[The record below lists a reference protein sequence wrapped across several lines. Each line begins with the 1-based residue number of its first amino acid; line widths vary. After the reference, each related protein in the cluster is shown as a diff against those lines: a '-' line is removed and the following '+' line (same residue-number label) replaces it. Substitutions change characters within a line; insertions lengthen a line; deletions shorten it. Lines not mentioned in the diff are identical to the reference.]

1 MFCGE
6 CGTKNT
12 GASQFCENCGAKL
25 AGSPEQQVNP
35 SPVEGNVSN
44 VQPNNVQPVQQNQ
57 MPNNQ
62 AMATQP
68 AKPMSK
74 KTKMILAI
82 IAVIAV
88 IFGEAY
94 YYVGTLVTPEKV
106 AEDYFNALVELDAKK
121 IYKFLQVEDTEFTT
135 EEMFEKVIKN
145 TTDKNSK
152 VEIVNYEVGSV
163 KYDDLTKMT
172 AKVTIT
178 YVEKDKDKSQTVDV
192 KLAKGKD
199 KKWLFYDEWLVVT
212 TAYEV
217 KTDVTVKVEKGATV
231 KIEGVKLNK
240 KYLDEDSSTSY
251 SDYYKVPAMFGGKYK
266 FNVKYTNGLE
276 TEELVNVA
284 SGGYYA
290 SLSASS
296 LTKKTK
302 EAINKQMMTDVQLFY
317 DSVIGKKT
325 FADIKSSF
333 EFTDCDLTNLTSAY
347 DTLSSDLA
355 TASNQ
360 LTKLKVKSSEISSI
374 YSNSDG
380 SLSISGTLT
389 YDYTVSYQS
398 SGQAQ
403 THSDEA
409 TNYVT
414 FTYEKVNGSYK
425 ATNIKY
431 LKTYFSRY

>member
-25 AGSPEQQVNP
+25 AGAPEQQASPSTTEGTVN
-35 SPVEGNVSN
+35 N
-44 VQPNNVQPVQQNQ
+44 VQPNNVQNQ
-57 MPNNQ
+57 MPNTQ
-62 AMATQP
+62 VMATQP

-74 KTKMILAI
+74 KTKLILTI

-88 IFGEAY
+88 IFGGAY

-145 TTDKNSK
+145 TTNKDSK
-152 VEIVNYEVGSV
+152 MEIVNYEVGSV

-217 KTDVTVKVEKGATV
+217 KNDVTVKVDKGATV
-231 KIEGVKLNK
+231 KVEGVKLNK
-240 KYLDEDSSTSY
+240 KYLDEESSSSY

-266 FNVKYTNGLE
+266 FNVKYKNGLE

-302 EAINKQMMTDVQLFY
+302 AEINKQMAADVQLIY
-317 DSVIGKKT
+317 DSVIAKKT
-325 FADIKSSF
+325 FDEIKSNF
-333 EFTDCDLTNLTSAY
+333 EYTDGDLTNLTSAY
-347 DTLSSDLA
+347 NTLAADLA
-355 TASNQ
+355 AASSQ
-360 LTKLKVKSSEISSI
+360 LTKIKVNESDVSSI
-374 YSNSDG
+374 YLNSDD
-380 SLSISGTLT
+380 SLSMSTT
-389 YDYTVSYQS
+389 FKYDYTVSYQS
-398 SGQAQ
+398 NGQAQ
-403 THSDEA
+403 THSDNT

-414 FTYEKVNGSYK
+414 FTYQRVDGKYK
-425 ATNIKY
+425 LTNIKY

>member
-25 AGSPEQQVNP
+25 AGAPEQQASPSTTEGTVN
-35 SPVEGNVSN
+35 N
-44 VQPNNVQPVQQNQ
+44 VQPNNVQNQ
-57 MPNNQ
+57 MPNTQ
-62 AMATQP
+62 VMATQP

-74 KTKMILAI
+74 KTKLILTI

-88 IFGEAY
+88 IFGGAY

-145 TTDKNSK
+145 TTNKDSK
-152 VEIVNYEVGSV
+152 MEIVNYEVGSV

-217 KTDVTVKVEKGATV
+217 KTDVTVKVDKGATV
-231 KIEGVKLNK
+231 KVEGVKLNK
-240 KYLDEDSSTSY
+240 KYLDEESSSSY

-266 FNVKYTNGLE
+266 FNVKYKNGLE

-302 EAINKQMMTDVQLFY
+302 AEINKQMAADVQLIY
-317 DSVIGKKT
+317 DSVIAKKT
-325 FADIKSSF
+325 FDEIKSNF
-333 EFTDCDLTNLTSAY
+333 EYTDGDLTNLTSAY
-347 DTLSSDLA
+347 NTLAADLA
-355 TASNQ
+355 AASSQ
-360 LTKLKVKSSEISSI
+360 LTKIKVNESDVSSI
-374 YSNSDG
+374 YLNSDD
-380 SLSISGTLT
+380 SLSMSTT
-389 YDYTVSYQS
+389 FKYDYTVSYQS
-398 SGQAQ
+398 NGQAQ
-403 THSDEA
+403 THSDNT

-414 FTYEKVNGSYK
+414 FTYQKVEGKYK
-425 ATNIKY
+425 LTNIKY

>member
-25 AGSPEQQVNP
+25 AGAPEQQVSP
-35 SPVEGNVSN
+35 STTEGTVNN
-44 VQPNNVQPVQQNQ
+44 VQPNNVQNQ
-57 MPNNQ
+57 MPNTQ
-62 AMATQP
+62 VMATQP

-74 KTKMILAI
+74 KTKLILTI

-88 IFGEAY
+88 IFGGAY

-145 TTDKNSK
+145 TTNKDSK
-152 VEIVNYEVGSV
+152 MEIVNYEVGSV

-217 KTDVTVKVEKGATV
+217 KNDVTVKVDKGATV
-231 KIEGVKLNK
+231 KVEGVKLNK
-240 KYLDEDSSTSY
+240 KYLDEESSSSY

-266 FNVKYTNGLE
+266 FNVKYKNGLE

-302 EAINKQMMTDVQLFY
+302 AEINKQMAADVQLIY
-317 DSVIGKKT
+317 DSVIAKKT
-325 FADIKSSF
+325 FDEIKSNF
-333 EFTDCDLTNLTSAY
+333 EYTDGDLTNLTSAY
-347 DTLSSDLA
+347 NTLAADLA
-355 TASNQ
+355 AASSQ
-360 LTKLKVKSSEISSI
+360 LTKIKVNESDVSSI
-374 YSNSDG
+374 YLNSDD
-380 SLSISGTLT
+380 SLSMSTT
-389 YDYTVSYQS
+389 FKYDYTVSYQS
-398 SGQAQ
+398 NGQAQ
-403 THSDEA
+403 THSDNT

-414 FTYEKVNGSYK
+414 FTYQRVDGKYK
-425 ATNIKY
+425 LTNIKY

>member
-25 AGSPEQQVNP
+25 AGAPEQQVSP
-35 SPVEGNVSN
+35 SPVEGTVNN
-44 VQPNNVQPVQQNQ
+44 VQPNNVQNQ
-57 MPNNQ
+57 MPNTQ
-62 AMATQP
+62 VMATQP

-74 KTKMILAI
+74 KTKLILTI

-88 IFGEAY
+88 IFGGAY

-145 TTDKNSK
+145 TTNKDSK
-152 VEIVNYEVGSV
+152 MEIVNYEVGSV

-178 YVEKDKDKSQTVDV
+178 YVEKDKGKSQTVDV

-217 KTDVTVKVEKGATV
+217 KNDVTVKVDKGATV
-231 KIEGVKLNK
+231 KVEGVKLNK
-240 KYLDEDSSTSY
+240 KYLDEESSSSY

-296 LTKKTK
+296 LTKKVK
-302 EAINKQMMTDVQLFY
+302 AEINKQMAADVQLIY
-317 DSVIGKKT
+317 DSVIAKKT
-325 FADIKSSF
+325 FDEIKSNF
-333 EFTDCDLTNLTSAY
+333 EYTDGDLTNLTSAY
-347 DTLSSDLA
+347 NTLAKDLA
-355 TASNQ
+355 AASSQ
-360 LTKLKVKSSEISSI
+360 LTKIKVNESDISSI
-374 YSNSDG
+374 YQNSNG
-380 SLSISGTLT
+380 SLSMSTT
-389 YDYTVSYQS
+389 FKYDYTVSYQS
-398 SGQAQ
+398 NGQAQ
-403 THSDEA
+403 THSDNT

-414 FTYEKVNGSYK
+414 FTYQRVDGKYK
-425 ATNIKY
+425 LTNIKY

>member
-25 AGSPEQQVNP
+25 AGAPEQQVSP
-35 SPVEGNVSN
+35 SPVEGTVNN
-44 VQPNNVQPVQQNQ
+44 VQPNNVQNQ
-57 MPNNQ
+57 MPNTQ
-62 AMATQP
+62 VMATQP

-74 KTKMILAI
+74 KTKLILTI

-88 IFGEAY
+88 IFGGAY

-145 TTDKNSK
+145 TTDKDSK
-152 VEIVNYEVGSV
+152 MEIVNYEVGSV

-217 KTDVTVKVEKGATV
+217 KNDVTVKVDKGATV
-231 KIEGVKLNK
+231 KVEGVKLNK
-240 KYLDEDSSTSY
+240 KYLDEESSSSY

-296 LTKKTK
+296 LTKKVK
-302 EAINKQMMTDVQLFY
+302 AEINKQMAADVQLIY
-317 DSVIGKKT
+317 DSVIAKKT
-325 FADIKSSF
+325 FDEIKSNF
-333 EFTDCDLTNLTSAY
+333 EYTDGDLTNLTSAY
-347 DTLSSDLA
+347 NTLAKDLA
-355 TASNQ
+355 AASSQ
-360 LTKLKVKSSEISSI
+360 LTKIKVNESDISSI
-374 YSNSDG
+374 YQNSNG
-380 SLSISGTLT
+380 SLSMSTT
-389 YDYTVSYQS
+389 FKYDYTVSYQS
-398 SGQAQ
+398 NGQAQ
-403 THSDEA
+403 THSDNT

-414 FTYEKVNGSYK
+414 FTYQRVDGKYK
-425 ATNIKY
+425 LTNIKY

>member
-25 AGSPEQQVNP
+25 AGAPEQQVSP
-35 SPVEGNVSN
+35 SQVEGTVNN
-44 VQPNNVQPVQQNQ
+44 VQPNNVQNQ
-57 MPNNQ
+57 MPNTQ
-62 AMATQP
+62 VMATQP

-74 KTKMILAI
+74 KTKLILTI

-88 IFGEAY
+88 IFGGAY

-152 VEIVNYEVGSV
+152 MEIVNYEVGTV

-217 KTDVTVKVEKGATV
+217 KTDVTVKVDKGATV
-231 KIEGVKLNK
+231 KVEGVKLNK
-240 KYLDEDSSTSY
+240 KYLDEESSSSY

-296 LTKKTK
+296 LTKKVK
-302 EAINKQMMTDVQLFY
+302 AEINKQMAADVQLIY
-317 DSVIGKKT
+317 DSVIAKKT
-325 FADIKSSF
+325 FDEIKSNF
-333 EFTDCDLTNLTSAY
+333 E
-347 DTLSSDLA
+347 
-355 TASNQ
+355 
-360 LTKLKVKSSEISSI
+360 
-374 YSNSDG
+374 
-380 SLSISGTLT
+380 
-389 YDYTVSYQS
+389 
-398 SGQAQ
+398 
-403 THSDEA
+403 
-409 TNYVT
+409 
-414 FTYEKVNGSYK
+414 
-425 ATNIKY
+425 
-431 LKTYFSRY
+431 

>member
-25 AGSPEQQVNP
+25 AGAPEQQVSP
-35 SPVEGNVSN
+35 SPVEGTVNN
-44 VQPNNVQPVQQNQ
+44 VQPNNVQNQ
-57 MPNNQ
+57 MPNTQ
-62 AMATQP
+62 VMATQP

-74 KTKMILAI
+74 KTKLILTI

-88 IFGEAY
+88 IFGGAY

-145 TTDKNSK
+145 TTNKDSK
-152 VEIVNYEVGSV
+152 MEIVNYEVGSV

-217 KTDVTVKVEKGATV
+217 KTDVTVKVDKGATV
-231 KIEGVKLNK
+231 KVEGVKLNK
-240 KYLDEDSSTSY
+240 KYLDEESSSSY

-266 FNVKYTNGLE
+266 FNVKYKNGLE

-302 EAINKQMMTDVQLFY
+302 AEINKQMAADVQLIY
-317 DSVIGKKT
+317 DSVIAKKT
-325 FADIKSSF
+325 FDEIKSNF
-333 EFTDCDLTNLTSAY
+333 EYTDGDLTNLTSAY
-347 DTLSSDLA
+347 NTLAADLA
-355 TASNQ
+355 AASSQ
-360 LTKLKVKSSEISSI
+360 LTKIKVNESDVSSI
-374 YSNSDG
+374 YLNSDD
-380 SLSISGTLT
+380 SLSMSTT
-389 YDYTVSYQS
+389 FKYDYTVSYQS
-398 SGQAQ
+398 NGQAQ
-403 THSDEA
+403 THSDNT

-414 FTYEKVNGSYK
+414 FTYQKVEGKYK
-425 ATNIKY
+425 LTNIKY

>member
-25 AGSPEQQVNP
+25 AGAPEQQASPSTTEGTVN
-35 SPVEGNVSN
+35 N
-44 VQPNNVQPVQQNQ
+44 VQPNNVQNQ
-57 MPNNQ
+57 MPNTQ
-62 AMATQP
+62 VMATQP

-74 KTKMILAI
+74 KTKLILTI

-88 IFGEAY
+88 IFGGAY

-145 TTDKNSK
+145 TTNKDSK
-152 VEIVNYEVGSV
+152 MEIVNYEVGSV

-217 KTDVTVKVEKGATV
+217 KNDVTVKVDKGATV
-231 KIEGVKLNK
+231 KVEGVKLNK
-240 KYLDEDSSTSY
+240 KYLDEESSSSY

-266 FNVKYTNGLE
+266 FNVKYKNGLE

-302 EAINKQMMTDVQLFY
+302 AEINKQMAADVQLIY
-317 DSVIGKKT
+317 DSVIAKKT
-325 FADIKSSF
+325 FDEIKSNF
-333 EFTDCDLTNLTSAY
+333 EYTDGDLTNLTSAY
-347 DTLSSDLA
+347 NTLAADLA
-355 TASNQ
+355 AASSQ
-360 LTKLKVKSSEISSI
+360 LTKIKVNESDVSSI
-374 YSNSDG
+374 YLNSDD
-380 SLSISGTLT
+380 SLSMSTT
-389 YDYTVSYQS
+389 FKYDYTVSYQS
-398 SGQAQ
+398 NGQAQ
-403 THSDEA
+403 THSDNT

-414 FTYEKVNGSYK
+414 FTYQKVEGKYK
-425 ATNIKY
+425 LTNIKY

>member
-25 AGSPEQQVNP
+25 AGAPEQQVSP
-35 SPVEGNVSN
+35 SQVEGTVNN
-44 VQPNNVQPVQQNQ
+44 VQPNNVQNQ
-57 MPNNQ
+57 MPNTQ
-62 AMATQP
+62 VMATQP

-74 KTKMILAI
+74 KTKLILTI

-88 IFGEAY
+88 IFGGAY

-152 VEIVNYEVGSV
+152 MEIVNYEVGTV

-217 KTDVTVKVEKGATV
+217 KTDVTVKVDKGATV
-231 KIEGVKLNK
+231 KVEGVKLNK
-240 KYLDEDSSTSY
+240 KYLDEESSSSY

-296 LTKKTK
+296 LTKKVK
-302 EAINKQMMTDVQLFY
+302 AEINKQMAADVQLIY
-317 DSVIGKKT
+317 DSVIAKKT
-325 FADIKSSF
+325 FDEIKSNF
-333 EFTDCDLTNLTSAY
+333 EYTDGDLTNLTSAY
-347 DTLSSDLA
+347 NTLAKDLA
-355 TASNQ
+355 AASSQ
-360 LTKLKVKSSEISSI
+360 LTKIKVNESDISSI
-374 YSNSDG
+374 YQNSNG
-380 SLSISGTLT
+380 SLSMSTT
-389 YDYTVSYQS
+389 FKYDYTVSYQS
-398 SGQAQ
+398 NGQAQ
-403 THSDEA
+403 THSDNT

-414 FTYEKVNGSYK
+414 FTYQRVDGKYK
-425 ATNIKY
+425 LTNIKY

>member
-25 AGSPEQQVNP
+25 AGAPEQQVSP
-35 SPVEGNVSN
+35 SPVEGTVNN
-44 VQPNNVQPVQQNQ
+44 VQPNNVQNQ
-57 MPNNQ
+57 MPNTQ
-62 AMATQP
+62 VMATQP

-74 KTKMILAI
+74 KTKLILTI

-88 IFGEAY
+88 IFGGAY

-145 TTDKNSK
+145 TTNKDSK
-152 VEIVNYEVGSV
+152 MEIVNYEVGSV

-217 KTDVTVKVEKGATV
+217 KNDVTVKVDKGATV
-231 KIEGVKLNK
+231 KVEGVKLNK
-240 KYLDEDSSTSY
+240 KYLDEESSSSY

-296 LTKKTK
+296 LTKKVK
-302 EAINKQMMTDVQLFY
+302 AEINKQMAADVQLIY
-317 DSVIGKKT
+317 NSVIAKKT
-325 FADIKSSF
+325 FDEIKSNF
-333 EFTDCDLTNLTSAY
+333 EYTDGDLTNLTSAY
-347 DTLSSDLA
+347 NTLAKDLA
-355 TASNQ
+355 AASSQ
-360 LTKLKVKSSEISSI
+360 LTKIKVNESDISSI
-374 YSNSDG
+374 YQNSNG
-380 SLSISGTLT
+380 SLSMSTT
-389 YDYTVSYQS
+389 FKYDYTVSYQS
-398 SGQAQ
+398 NGQAQ
-403 THSDEA
+403 THSDNT

-414 FTYEKVNGSYK
+414 FTYQRVDGKYK
-425 ATNIKY
+425 LTNIKY

>member
-25 AGSPEQQVNP
+25 AGAPEQQASPSTTEGTVN
-35 SPVEGNVSN
+35 N
-44 VQPNNVQPVQQNQ
+44 VQPNNVQNQ
-57 MPNNQ
+57 MPNTQ
-62 AMATQP
+62 VMATQP

-74 KTKMILAI
+74 KTKLILTI

-88 IFGEAY
+88 IFGGAY

-145 TTDKNSK
+145 TTNKDSK
-152 VEIVNYEVGSV
+152 MEIVNYEVGSV

-217 KTDVTVKVEKGATV
+217 KTDVTVKVDKGATV
-231 KIEGVKLNK
+231 KVEGVKLNK
-240 KYLDEDSSTSY
+240 KYLDEESSSSY

-266 FNVKYTNGLE
+266 FNVKYKNGLE

-302 EAINKQMMTDVQLFY
+302 AEINKQMAADVQLIY
-317 DSVIGKKT
+317 DSVIAKKT
-325 FADIKSSF
+325 FDEIKSNF
-333 EFTDCDLTNLTSAY
+333 EYTDGDLTNLTSAY
-347 DTLSSDLA
+347 NTLAADLA
-355 TASNQ
+355 AASSQ
-360 LTKLKVKSSEISSI
+360 LTKIKVNESDVSSI
-374 YSNSDG
+374 YLNSDD
-380 SLSISGTLT
+380 SLSMSTT
-389 YDYTVSYQS
+389 FKYDYTVSYQS
-398 SGQAQ
+398 NGQAQ
-403 THSDEA
+403 THSDNT

-414 FTYEKVNGSYK
+414 FTYQRVDGKYK
-425 ATNIKY
+425 LTNIKY

>member
-25 AGSPEQQVNP
+25 AGAPEQQVSP
-35 SPVEGNVSN
+35 SPVEGTVNN
-44 VQPNNVQPVQQNQ
+44 VQPNNVQNQ
-57 MPNNQ
+57 MPNTQ
-62 AMATQP
+62 VMATQP

-74 KTKMILAI
+74 KTKLILTI

-88 IFGEAY
+88 IFGGAY

-145 TTDKNSK
+145 TTNKDSK
-152 VEIVNYEVGSV
+152 MEIVNYEVGSV

-217 KTDVTVKVEKGATV
+217 KTDVTVKVDKGATV
-231 KIEGVKLNK
+231 KVEGVKLNK
-240 KYLDEDSSTSY
+240 KYLDEESSSSY

-266 FNVKYTNGLE
+266 FNVKYKNGLE

-296 LTKKTK
+296 LTKKVK
-302 EAINKQMMTDVQLFY
+302 AEINKQMAADVQLIY
-317 DSVIGKKT
+317 DSVIAKKT
-325 FADIKSSF
+325 FDEIKSNF
-333 EFTDCDLTNLTSAY
+333 EYTDGDLTNLTSAY
-347 DTLSSDLA
+347 NTLAADLA
-355 TASNQ
+355 AASSQ
-360 LTKLKVKSSEISSI
+360 LTKIKVNESDVSSI
-374 YSNSDG
+374 YLNSDD
-380 SLSISGTLT
+380 SLSMSTT
-389 YDYTVSYQS
+389 FKYDYTVSYQS
-398 SGQAQ
+398 NGQAQ
-403 THSDEA
+403 THSDNT

-414 FTYEKVNGSYK
+414 FTYQKVEGKYK
-425 ATNIKY
+425 LTNIKY